1 MATIIFYHT
10 TNVFFYYIGL
20 MYENMNILLTVIE
33 CYSDK
38 MLALMD
44 KYKIIQKLV
53 TYHTIASSI
62 KLRALIVQ

>member
-1 MATIIFYHT
+1 
-10 TNVFFYYIGL
+10 